1 MLIQITAG
9 VFFVTII
16 GCSAM
21 SVYGAVQ
28 WQWCS
33 LLCSSPTH
41 WCRALQ
47 LQLVA
52 IWLQILPCLPHHHSY
67 HRPFHN
73 RFASVQPLNFNVSK
87 HGLFWFVLLQKFDN
101 EKGWRSLILSCP
113 TLLWINWTNCAT
125 ITCYTGKRLVLD
137 PSVLCRLQFPIG
149 KPERGGFCSTPW
161 MATRWNRPTTSTATR
176 WHPTHLIFRAFGS
189 F

>member
-1 MLIQITAG
+1 MLIQITP
-9 VFFVTII
+9 VFSSLQLW
-16 GCSAM
+16 SAVHCQCM
-21 SVYGAVQ
+21 AQFNIVYCAVGR
-28 WQWCS
+28 
-33 LLCSSPTH
+33 H

-87 HGLFWFVLLQKFDN
+87 HGLFWFVLLQNLTMRKADAAF
-101 EKGWRSLILSCP
+101 LSCLS
-113 TLLWINWTNCAT
+113 LLWINWTNCAT
-125 ITCYTGKRLVLD
+125 ITCYTGNRLVLD